1 MRNIDVVFYKEGK
14 YWVAQALNVEVSS
27 FGGTL
32 KESRA
37 AIKEALEL
45 YLEDAAE
52 SEALNISEVVV
63 ERVSV

>member
-1 MRNIDVVFYKEGK
+1 MRSIDVVFYNEGK
-14 YWVAQALNVEVSS
+14 YWVSQALNVEVSS
-27 FGGTL
+27 FGETL
-32 KESRA
+32 EKSRA

-45 YLEDAAE
+45 YFEDAAE